1 MGVSGGPW
9 ELPEE
14 SILPEQESHAPRR
27 VSMTQLMRSKADL
40 VPDTTLRSQVFH
52 QDIQA

>member
-1 MGVSGGPW
+1 
-9 ELPEE
+9 
-14 SILPEQESHAPRR
+14 
-27 VSMTQLMRSKADL
+27 MRSKADL